1 MKKYLTLFLA
11 GLTLVSCKSEN
22 QQSENLKNE
31 EPASE
36 TVLFKLIP
44 AESTAKW
51 TRHLHEG
58 PSKKKVK
65 LFGADV
71 EIEMGEVNL
80 TTNGEADVKEGSLS
94 QLEDE
99 YTQLEMTFDMKTFQI
114 NTDMKDKKDDLFKS
128 KEYPESTLIFSKI
141 TKKGEIYELQG
152 DLSIAGTSKPIKA
165 SGSIKLTDG
174 KHTFTGTLTINTLDF
189 PLRSADAAKITKE
202 DKVEVALNLVF
213 K

>member
-1 MKKYLTLFLA
+1 MKKHLALFLV
-11 GLTLVSCKSEN
+11 GFMFVSCKSEN
-22 QQSENLKNE
+22 PTSKNQEAEVPAPETLKF
-31 EPASE
+31 SL
-36 TVLFKLIP
+36 VP

-80 TTNGEADVKEGSLS
+80 TTNGEADVKEGSLH
-94 QLEDE
+94 QLEEE
-99 YTQLEMTFDMKTFQI
+99 YTNLEMTFDMKTFQI

-128 KEYPESTLIFSKI
+128 KDYPESTLIFSKI

-152 DLSIAGTSKPIKA
+152 DLSIAGTSKPIRA
-165 SGSIKLTDG
+165 SGSIKLADG
-174 KHTFTGTLTINTLDF
+174 KHTFAGMLTINTLDF
-189 PLRSADAAKITKE
+189 PLRSADATKITKE
-202 DKVEVALNLVF
+202 DKVEVELNLVF

>member
-1 MKKYLTLFLA
+1 MFI
-11 GLTLVSCKSEN
+11 SCKSEN
-22 QQSENLKNE
+22 RTSKNQEAEVTTPETLKF
-31 EPASE
+31 SL
-36 TVLFKLIP
+36 VP

-80 TTNGEADVKEGSLS
+80 TTNGEADVKEGSLH
-94 QLEDE
+94 QLAEE
-99 YTQLEMTFDMKTFQI
+99 YTNLEMTFDMKTFQI

-128 KEYPESTLIFSKI
+128 KDYPESTLIFSKI

-152 DLSIAGTSKPIKA
+152 DLSIAGCFFMRI
-165 SGSIKLTDG
+165 
-174 KHTFTGTLTINTLDF
+174 
-189 PLRSADAAKITKE
+189 
-202 DKVEVALNLVF
+202 V
-213 K
+213 

>member
-1 MKKYLTLFLA
+1 MKKYLSLFLI
-11 GLTLVSCKSEN
+11 GLALSACKSEN
-22 QQSENLKNE
+22 QTSENQESE
-31 EPASE
+31 EIAPETIQYSLIASE
-36 TVLFKLIP
+36 
-44 AESTAKW
+44 SSAKW

-80 TTNGEADVKEGSLS
+80 TTNGEADVKDGTLS

-99 YTQLEMTFDMKTFQI
+99 YTKLEMTFDMKTFQI

-128 KEYPESTLIFSKI
+128 KDYPESSIAFSSI
-141 TKKGEIYELQG
+141 SKKDDGYELKG
-152 DLSIAGTSKPIKA
+152 DLSIAGTTKPITANGK
-165 SGSIKLTDG
+165 IKTEG
-174 KHTFTGTLTINTLDF
+174 EKHIFNGNLTINTLDF
-189 PLRSADAAKITKE
+189 PLRSVDAAKITKE
-202 DKVEVALNLVF
+202 DKVDVELQLTF